1 MLSCV
6 FISYTHEWNVLKSQH
21 FLPFKKEEL
30 QCDNASIMTSHL
42 RMSFCFS
49 KIFFGSW
56 EIFHTYCNSSK
67 MITHSFFSPKVKRD
81 SSRLSLRR
89 TAERGWLLISRPFQA
104 LGKLWQQWAAWLKTA
119 CHGLVSNTK
128 MLCAYVF
135 IYLKFCDVYSHV
147 YVLLKTHIHIYTT
160 NLFYTSNQ
168 QSVFWQMLCEPSQCG
183 MENKIIFIHGI

>member
-1 MLSCV
+1 MWQC
-6 FISYTHEWNVLKSQH
+6 FYYDQ
-21 FLPFKKEEL
+21 PFKNVFLLFQDFFWLLRNTSYLL
-30 QCDNASIMTSHL
+30 QFKQNDY
-42 RMSFCFS
+42 SF
-49 KIFFGSW
+49 
-56 EIFHTYCNSSK
+56 
-67 MITHSFFSPKVKRD
+67 FFSPKVKRD

-104 LGKLWQQWAAWLKTA
+104 LGKLWQQWGAWLKTA
-119 CHGLVSNTK
+119 CHGFVSNMKT
-128 MLCAYVF
+128 LCAYVF

-168 QSVFWQMLCEPSQCG
+168 QSVFWQMLCEPSQYG